1 MLDVLDLIVE
11 RGGNPE
17 KVRES
22 QRKRYA
28 PESVVDEVIELWQ
41 DARKSESNWKATCCL
56 AYEATSKIRSRS
68 VRRKD
73 QCCPE
78 GDWSIEKG
86 QDQSLGESG
95 LLTSP
100 LFFHRQSQMQRNN

>member
-1 MLDVLDLIVE
+1 MLDVLDFIVE

-41 DARKSESNWKATCCL
+41 DARKSES
-56 AYEATSKIRSRS
+56 S
-68 VRRKD
+68 
-73 QCCPE
+73 
-78 GDWSIEKG
+78 
-86 QDQSLGESG
+86 
-95 LLTSP
+95 
-100 LFFHRQSQMQRNN
+100 

>member
-1 MLDVLDLIVE
+1 MLDVLDFIVE

-41 DARKSESNWKATCCL
+41 DARKSESNWEGGRAAWLTQQPAK
-56 AYEATSKIRSRS
+56 YEADQFGAKINAVQKEIGQLKKVRPSLLRKTS
-68 VRRKD
+68 
-73 QCCPE
+73 C
-78 GDWSIEKG
+78 
-86 QDQSLGESG
+86 
-95 LLTSP
+95 
-100 LFFHRQSQMQRNN
+100 